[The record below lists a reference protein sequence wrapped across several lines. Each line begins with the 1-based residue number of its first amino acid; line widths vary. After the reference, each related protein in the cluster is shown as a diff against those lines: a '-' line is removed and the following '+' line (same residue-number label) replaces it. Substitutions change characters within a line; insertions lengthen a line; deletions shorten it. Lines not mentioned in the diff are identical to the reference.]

1 MSDRGQTL
9 RQILRAAH
17 CRSTHHHFA
26 LDATELVQTDSGK
39 RLVSQL
45 LRHHARYLAGAKDPD
60 VRFRDFQNH
69 VVHVDDGY
77 WGGAPRVAHQWYD
90 RLQRY
95 LHQSRFDDA
104 AHAAG
109 VLSHYVTDPIQPL
122 HTAQTPM
129 EKVLHRPIE
138 WCITQNYMD
147 LLAQWRQDPTRIVF
161 QLSDQPGWLGEAILQ
176 SARLAHSHYQTLL
189 DNFDLAAAE
198 HDSKQGLNEVSR
210 RIVSQLVGL
219 SVTGWARILERAAAD
234 AEQRSGQSISTASL
248 TLPML
253 FSAIR
258 VPDRMWLKRITYQN
272 EREKVQRL
280 VDEFRRTGDVEQNLP
295 SEVRVLQRVRTI
307 YHREKEYRQAKAK
320 LAAAREALVASEA
333 AERQAKSHDANV
345 LPFVSTEDN
354 VRLHVADPLV
364 DAPSIGKKTAARFA
378 GIGIHTVGDFL
389 KADEKTMARRLA
401 TRWITVDTI
410 HAWRCQTMLMCQLPS
425 MLAREVQL
433 LVGAGYTTT
442 DALAKTDVTTLQ
454 SAVEDYSATY
464 SGRRYLRGA
473 NPPTSDRLEI
483 IIGDAAHA
491 MIKLKR
497 DNAMHQDNSESSESA
512 NASQSADVSQTANQ
526 PPQSPQRRAA

>member
-1 MSDRGQTL
+1 MNDRGQML
-9 RQILRAAH
+9 CQILRAAH

-45 LRHHARYLAGAKDPD
+45 RRHHARYFSGAKDPD

-138 WCITQNYMD
+138 WCITQNYAD
-147 LLAQWRQDPTRIVF
+147 LFALWQQDPTRIVF

-189 DNFDLAAAE
+189 DNFDLAASE
-198 HDSKQGLNEVSR
+198 SDSKRGLNEVSR
-210 RIVSQLVGL
+210 RIVSQLIGL
-219 SVTGWARILERAAAD
+219 SVTGLARIIERAAFD
-234 AEQRSGQSISTASL
+234 AEQRSGRPIPTAGL
-248 TLPML
+248 TLPTVL
-253 FSAIR
+253 STIR
-258 VPDRMWLKRITYQN
+258 VPDRLWLRRITHQT
-272 EREKVQRL
+272 ERAKVQML
-280 VDEFRRTGDVEQNLP
+280 IDEFRRTGDVEQHLP
-295 SEVRVLQRVRTI
+295 SEVRVLQRVRVI

-320 LAAAREALVASEA
+320 LAAARESLLA
-333 AERQAKSHDANV
+333 AEETERQSESTEANL
-345 LPFVSTEDN
+345 LPFVSSEAN
-354 VRLHVADPLV
+354 VRLQVTDPLV

-389 KADEKTMARRLA
+389 KADEAMMTRRLD
-401 TRWITVDTI
+401 TRWITAATL

-433 LVGAGYTTT
+433 LVGAGYLTT
-442 DALAKTDVTTLQ
+442 DALAKTDATTLHA
-454 SAVEDYSATY
+454 AVEAYAATY

-473 NPPTSDRLEI
+473 ESPTIDRLEVM
-483 IIGDAAHA
+483 IGDAAHA

-497 DNAMHQDNSESSESA
+497 DNAMHRDESGITDSG
-512 NASQSADVSQTANQ
+512 NADQQTDPATNQ
-526 PPQSPQRRAA
+526 AKQSPQRRAA

>member
-1 MSDRGQTL
+1 MSDQGQTL

-26 LDATELVQTDSGK
+26 LDATELVQTESGK
-39 RLVSQL
+39 RLASQL
-45 LRHHARYLAGAKDPD
+45 LRHHTRYLTGAKDPD

-95 LHQSRFDDA
+95 LHQSRFGDA

-147 LLAQWRQDPTRIVF
+147 LLSEWKQDPTRIVF

-176 SARLAHSHYQTLL
+176 SARLAHHHYQTLL
-189 DNFDLAAAE
+189 DNFDLVASE
-198 HDSKQGLNEVSR
+198 VDSKLGLNEVSR
-210 RIVSQLVGL
+210 RIVSQLIGL
-219 SVTGWARILERAAAD
+219 SVTGLARIIERAAAD
-234 AEQRSGQSISTASL
+234 AEQRNGQPIPTAGL
-248 TLPML
+248 TLPMVL
-253 FSAIR
+253 STIR
-258 VPDRMWLKRITYQN
+258 VPDRLWLKRITHQT
-272 EREKVQRL
+272 ERAKVHLL

-295 SEVRVLQRVRTI
+295 SEVRVLQRVRVI

-320 LAAAREALVASEA
+320 LAAAREALLA
-333 AERQAKSHDANV
+333 AEKVDRESHSEEANV

-389 KADEKTMARRLA
+389 KADEQTMTRRLD
-401 TRWITVDTI
+401 TRWITADTI

-442 DALAKTDVTTLQ
+442 DALAKTDVATLQ
-454 SAVEDYSATY
+454 AAVETYAATY
-464 SGRRYLRGA
+464 SG
-473 NPPTSDRLEI
+473 
-483 IIGDAAHA
+483 
-491 MIKLKR
+491 
-497 DNAMHQDNSESSESA
+497 
-512 NASQSADVSQTANQ
+512 
-526 PPQSPQRRAA
+526 